1 MTWRMVIINEHSK
14 LSYQNNNLIYKS
26 SQLVEKI
33 HISEIH
39 TLMLETTDI
48 SLSTALI
55 CKLIENNVRIIF
67 CDGKHNPAGEINP
80 YYGSHDSSRKINQQI
95 TWEESI
101 KQEVWTKII
110 RQKIVNQK
118 IFLRKL
124 GREDEAEK
132 LVEYIDELE
141 LFDLTNREGHAAK
154 VYFNA
159 LFGKGFSRE
168 DDNEINAFLNYG
180 YTLILSVF
188 NREIVKNGHL
198 TQLGL
203 KHTNYFNP
211 YNLSSDLMEPFR
223 IIIDE
228 KVKGINTDSFSKNKH
243 SLFQIFNELYPYN
256 KKKMYLTNI
265 IEHYVKKTLK
275 ALDKQSSED
284 IMEFKISEL

>member
-67 CDGKHNPAGEINP
+67 CDGKHNPAGEVNP

-168 DDNEINAFLNYG
+168 DENEINAFLNYG